1 MVVVVETNLGF
12 AGQGRAG
19 SQEDTK
25 GGVASVASAL
35 ELATRKQVATSE
47 GAAVSRKRC
56 YVAKDQFMHF

>member
-1 MVVVVETNLGF
+1 MKPIWVLR
-12 AGQGRAG
+12 GRAG

-56 YVAKDQFMHF
+56 YVAKDQFMHSTSFKIA